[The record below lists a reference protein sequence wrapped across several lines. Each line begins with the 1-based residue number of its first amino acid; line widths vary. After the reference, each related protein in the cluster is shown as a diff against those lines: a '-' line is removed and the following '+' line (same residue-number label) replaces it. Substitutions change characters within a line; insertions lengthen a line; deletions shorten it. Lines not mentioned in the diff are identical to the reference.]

1 MARNKNN
8 QNTKNTQNTSDRVVG
23 VFLDDNH
30 AAQAS
35 QALQS
40 AGYTARQADESAIKA
55 FRNSGFQDEI
65 VDLYKTRYDEG
76 NTILVVEGQGNGE
89 NALDIMLDH
98 GAEYI
103 NLSGKG
109 SRSTGTQTTSQQYDA
124 SYYRNMAQNER
135 QYGRYDQDL
144 GRARSADEMR
154 VQLRREELI
163 PTKQTVQSGEVE
175 VRKVVHERE
184 QQIPV
189 NTRHEE
195 VYVERHAVQGNAQA
209 DEIRDTEDQVLRVP
223 VYEEQVDVQKQ
234 ARVSEEVVIG
244 KRAVEDQQTVTGTVR
259 HEHLEVDD
267 ENVRNR
273 EGNVQAYDTNTDRD
287 TYNQR

>member
-1 MARNKNN
+1 MARNKN
-8 QNTKNTQNTSDRVVG
+8 TKNTSDRVVG
-23 VFLDDNH
+23 VFLDSTQ

-89 NALDIMLDH
+89 NALDLMLNH

-103 NLSGKG
+103 NLSGHG
-109 SRSTGTQTTSQQYDA
+109 SGTKTTGQQYDA

-135 QYGRYDQDL
+135 QYGTYDQNL
-144 GRARSADEMR
+144 GRARNADEMR

-163 PTKQTVQSGEVE
+163 PTKQAVQSGEVE

-195 VYVERHAVQGNAQA
+195 VYVERHAVEGNAQA
-209 DEIRDTEDQVLRVP
+209 DEIRDTEAQVLRVP
-223 VYEEQVDVQKQ
+223 VYEEQVEVQKQ

-267 ENVRNR
+267 QNVRNR